1 MASLNWQ
8 CLKYGKVVLYL
19 HDDYEMKW
27 ANKLPYAKKA
37 TGKKCKNISLEKGKK
52 MQHSKFSDYFDLF
65 SLSRCI

>member
-37 TGKKCKNISLEKGKK
+37 TGKKKKNAKI
-52 MQHSKFSDYFDLF
+52 F
-65 SLSRCI
+65 R

>member
-37 TGKKCKNISLEKGKK
+37 TGKKRK
-52 MQHSKFSDYFDLF
+52 MQKYFVRKRQKNAAF
-65 SLSRCI
+65 